1 MSSPAQNDY
10 TALTL
15 LGTVTARAVASV
27 DPTHS
32 TPDND
37 AIVVDVQGIEDDED
51 LVDYNEVEVEEE
63 AAREREVKPKALREQ
78 LAATGFGM

>member
-1 MSSPAQNDY
+1 MSSSAQADY
-10 TALTL
+10 AALTV

-37 AIVVDVQGIEDDED
+37 AIVVDAEGVEDVED
-51 LVDYNEVEVEEE
+51 LVDYNEVEEE
-63 AAREREVKPKALREQ
+63 AACEHEAKRKALREQ
-78 LAATGFGM
+78 IAATGLVMR